1 MAEGSNSGVGH
12 DEATDGGGRSS
23 LADILAL
30 LHSETDAHPA
40 AAYAVG
46 LAATFG
52 AHLTVTGLTR
62 DPSRRLYLAQ
72 AEAQVLV
79 AAVDAA
85 RTSASAFASKIA
97 KAAVDRG
104 VSAHALIREIQIG
117 QGWGEIAEFA
127 RLFDI
132 AVLAKPAG
140 EEAARD
146 EAMLE
151 AVLLQSG
158 RAVIAVP
165 SSYAGPIS
173 FARPL
178 VAWDGSRSA
187 ARALAEAMPILRHA
201 GGTRVVTVEAGR
213 GTSSRVPDIAPHIER
228 HGVSCTCR
236 HAILSESVAQT
247 LLDEARRMNSDLL
260 VMGGYGHSRL
270 REIVLGGTTRDIL
283 RLADLPVLL
292 AF

>member
-1 MAEGSNSGVGH
+1 MAESGNSGAGQGK
-12 DEATDGGGRSS
+12 ATDGGGRSS
-23 LADILAL
+23 VADVLAL

-62 DPSRRLYLAQ
+62 DPARRLYLAQ
-72 AEAQVLV
+72 AEAQILV

-104 VSAHALIREIQIG
+104 VPAHALTREIQIG
-117 QGWGEIAEFA
+117 QGLGEIAGFA

-132 AVLAKPAG
+132 AVLARPAG

-158 RAVIAVP
+158 RAMIAVP
-165 SSYAGPIS
+165 PTYTGPIA

-213 GTSSRVPDIAPHIER
+213 GTTPLVPDIAPHIER

-236 HAILSESVAQT
+236 YTALSVSVART
-247 LLDEARRMNSDLL
+247 LLDEARQMNSDLL

-270 REIVLGGTTRDIL
+270 RELVLGGTTRDIL